1 VRVILAFV
9 AAIALASQPASALL
23 AAPQDNLNSVL
34 ARLDVA
40 AANFHSTSADV
51 EFDQVETD
59 PVPDTDAWK
68 GVAYYERKDAAV
80 RMGVHFTQ
88 HNGKPS
94 GKAYTYIGGTFKVF
108 EPGINQVTTYTKAAK
123 WEGYVILGFG
133 ASGKDLQAKWDIKDL
148 GQETLDGVKTEE
160 LELIAKDLDVR
171 RNVSKVDI
179 WVDADHAVSLKQVFT
194 LSATSTYTC
203 HYSNFK
209 FNASLPGDAFSFK
222 TNRQTVER
230 TQ

>member
-1 VRVILAFV
+1 M
-9 AAIALASQPASALL
+9 ALAWLPAL
-23 AAPQDNLNSVL
+23 AAPEDDLKRVL
-34 ARLDVA
+34 DRLDSA
-40 AANFHSTSADV
+40 AQNFRSTSADV
-51 EFDQVETD
+51 EFDQIETE
-59 PVPDTDAWK
+59 PIPDTDIWK

-80 RMGVHFTQ
+80 RMGVHFSQ
-88 HNGKPS
+88 HNGRPS

-108 EPGINQVTTYTKAAK
+108 EPGIDQVTSYTKAAK

-148 GQETLDGVKTEE
+148 GPETLDEVKTEK
-160 LELIAKDLDVR
+160 LELMAKDLDVR
-171 RNVSKVDI
+171 KNVSKVVI

-203 HYSNFK
+203 RYSNFK
-209 FNASLPGDAFSFK
+209 FNASLPGDAFTFR
-222 TNRQTVER
+222 TDHQTVER

>member
-1 VRVILAFV
+1 MQLRVKLAF
-9 AAIALASQPASALL
+9 AAAMALAWLPAL
-23 AAPQDNLNSVL
+23 AAPEDDLKRVL
-34 ARLDVA
+34 DRLDVA
-40 AANFHSTSADV
+40 AANFRSTSADV
-51 EFDQVETD
+51 EFDQIETE
-59 PVPDTDAWK
+59 PIPDTDIWK
-68 GVAYYERKDAAV
+68 GVAYYERKDAQV
-80 RMGVHFTQ
+80 RMGVHFSQ

-108 EPGINQVTTYTKAAK
+108 EPGINQVTSYTKAAK

-133 ASGKDLQAKWDIKDL
+133 ASGKDLQAKWAITDL
-148 GQETLDGVKTEE
+148 GPETLDGVKTEK

-171 RNVSKVDI
+171 RNLSKVVI

-203 HYSNFK
+203 RYSNFK
-209 FNASLPGDAFSFK
+209 FNASLPGDAFTFR
-222 TNRQTVER
+222 TDHQTVER